1 MKKLLDHESRLAAAA
16 GRIGVHPLDELARA
30 RVSCH
35 YALQLPS
42 AVGFTFV
49 PARADYR
56 HTVARWNRARGEI
69 DGPTAPQGF
78 TASLD
83 PVAGAIVL
91 RDGEHERDRVT
102 LPGRTLDE
110 AYAWLGGAIAR
121 LRGETGCVLTRPA
134 HDLPDH
140 PIAHGDP
147 FPEVSPGATSELAA
161 WLELA
166 DVVLASAAERLPGA
180 SVPCIW
186 PHHFDTATLVDLD
199 AREGG
204 KSMGIG
210 FSPGDA
216 SYTEPYFYV
225 NVWPYPDPGTPL
237 PELGSGGHWHTEG
250 WTGAVLRGDALLR
263 TDDRVQA
270 LDAWLVTAVDAS
282 RDLLR

>member
-1 MKKLLDHESRLAAAA
+1 MKELIDDDLVRGAAA
-16 GRIGVHPLDELARA
+16 GIGAHPLDDLAHA
-30 RVSCH
+30 RLSAH

-56 HTVARWNRARGEI
+56 HTVARWNRAREEL
-69 DGPTAPQGF
+69 DGPTAPQGV

-83 PVAGAIVL
+83 PLAGAIVL
-91 RDGEHERDRVT
+91 RNGELELDRLT

-110 AYAWLGGAIAR
+110 AYAWLGAAIAR
-121 LRGETGCVLTRPA
+121 RRGEPGCVLTRPA

-140 PIAHGDP
+140 PIAHGEP
-147 FPEVSPGATSELAA
+147 FPEVSPGATSELVA
-161 WLELA
+161 WLGLA
-166 DVVLASAAERLPGA
+166 DVVLASAALRLPGA

-199 AREGG
+199 VREGG
-204 KSMGIG
+204 RSIGIG

-216 SYTEPYFYV
+216 SYPEPYFYV
-225 NVWPYPDPGTPL
+225 NLWPYPDPGTPL
-237 PELGSGGHWHTEG
+237 PELGGGGRWHTEG

-263 TDDRVQA
+263 TEDRVRA
-270 LDAWLVTAVDAS
+270 LDAFLVTAFDAA

>member
-1 MKKLLDHESRLAAAA
+1 MKQLLDHDLLRGAAA
-16 GRIGVHPLDELARA
+16 RIGVHPLDDLERA
-30 RVSCH
+30 RLSCH
-35 YALQLPS
+35 YALQIVS

-69 DGPTAPQGF
+69 EGPTAPAGF

-83 PVAGAIVL
+83 PLAGAIVL
-91 RDGEHERDRVT
+91 RDAEHERDRMT
-102 LPGRTLDE
+102 LRGCTLDE

-121 LRGETGCVLTRPA
+121 GLGEPGCVLTRPA

-140 PIAHGDP
+140 PIAHGEP
-147 FPEVSPGATSELAA
+147 FPETSPEATSELAA

-166 DVVLASAAERLPGA
+166 DVVLASAAARLPGA

-186 PHHFDTATLVDLD
+186 PHHFDTAALVDLD
-199 AREGG
+199 ARAGAR
-204 KSMGIG
+204 SIGIG

-225 NVWPYPDPGTPL
+225 NLWPYPDPSTPL
-237 PELGSGGHWHTEG
+237 PQLAGGGHWHTEG
-250 WTGAVLRGDALLR
+250 WTGAVLPGDALLR

-270 LDAWLVTAVDAS
+270 LDTFLVTAVDAS